1 MEKQQPTTNSQLPI
15 LESRLLEFHPST
27 FPILGFVG

>member
-15 LESRLLEFHPST
+15 LYLALSEIALFKFSGVLRRL
-27 FPILGFVG
+27 

>member
-15 LESRLLEFHPST
+15 LESRLLDFHPSGL
-27 FPILGFVG
+27 PIVGFVG